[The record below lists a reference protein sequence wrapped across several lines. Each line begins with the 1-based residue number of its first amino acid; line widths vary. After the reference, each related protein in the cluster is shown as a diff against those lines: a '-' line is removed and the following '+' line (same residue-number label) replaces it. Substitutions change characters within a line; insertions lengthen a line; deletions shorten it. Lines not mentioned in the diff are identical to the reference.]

1 MMLLARR
8 VRSDLPRA
16 RQLLESALASY
27 DQLGMQDHA
36 ARVRALLAQP
46 RLATVPLRAP
56 AYPDGLTEREV
67 DVLRLIAA
75 GRSNREIADELV
87 LSVRTVERHIT
98 NLYGKIDARGKADAT
113 AYALGHGLAEPRV
126 P

>member
-1 MMLLARR
+1 MLLARR
-8 VRSDLPRA
+8 GRSDLPRA
-16 RQLLESALASY
+16 RQLLERALAIY
-27 DQLGMQDHA
+27 DQLGMQHHA

-46 RLATVPLRAP
+46 HLAAVPLRAP

-67 DVLRLIAA
+67 EVLPLIAA

>member
-1 MMLLARR
+1 MLLARR

-27 DQLGMQDHA
+27 DQLGMLDHV

-75 GRSNREIADELV
+75 GRSNREIADELI

>member
-1 MMLLARR
+1 
-8 VRSDLPRA
+8 
-16 RQLLESALASY
+16 
-27 DQLGMQDHA
+27 
-36 ARVRALLAQP
+36 
-46 RLATVPLRAP
+46 
-56 AYPDGLTEREV
+56 LTEREV

-75 GRSNREIADELV
+75 GRSNREIADELI